1 MGLEGASRRLAGR
14 LLRMGSVGA
23 EVLALAL
30 LGSAVPKPQLQLVGA
45 KVGFASLFCWV
56 LPIKEGLV
64 TKTAHCPE

>member
-1 MGLEGASRRLAGR
+1 
-14 LLRMGSVGA
+14 MGSVGA
-23 EVLALAL
+23 EVSALAL